1 MCGFANSQEKRSLPC
16 RLLPVK
22 VLAKRVP
29 EDVLG
34 NRGNG
39 SGGPDEAP
47 ETVLVP
53 VSAKSR
59 GSSCLSTSC
68 GCDLGNVPFRTESMD
83 AIFVSHRLEG
93 L

>member
-1 MCGFANSQEKRSLPC
+1 MCGYATGQEKRSLPC

-29 EDVLG
+29 EDVRG

-39 SGGPDEAP
+39 SGGPEEAI
-47 ETVLVP
+47 EAVF
-53 VSAKSR
+53 VSVSVNSR

-68 GCDLGNVPFRTESMD
+68 GCDFGNVPFRTDSMD
-83 AIFVSHRLEG
+83 AMSVSHRLEG